1 MAASNKQDSGLDFLL
16 VKTTAQKAEPKKAS
30 SKSASAS
37 ETPKGRTAVSV
48 KTAIMTK
55 LNEAAKKQKKDP
67 LTVLDEAVSFYLK
80 NNTAKK

>member
-1 MAASNKQDSGLDFLL
+1 MAG
-16 VKTTAQKAEPKKAS
+16 S
-30 SKSASAS
+30 SSAA
-37 ETPKGRTAVSV
+37 PKGRTAVSV

-80 NNTAKK
+80 NSTAKK